1 MEIQLDDRVIEV
13 KPHMTINQYQKLKEN
28 QTLFN
33 SNKGEL
39 LAMYLGIS
47 LYELKDLPIEQV
59 KFIESYITNQMFNN
73 NIKDE
78 THFMFEYEGVTYG
91 LETEWNK
98 LPWGAWV
105 DLEVYSSKDIE
116 KHIHRIMAI
125 LYRPIESVDKNNKY
139 KLVKYKSEEVEDRA
153 ELFLDLPV
161 QYWFGAASF
170 FFLVG
175 QMYMRNIKNSL
186 SMKIKINKMI
196 KRGWKILPKWIK
208 RKLPL
213 DSILVSLTNWQVRT
227 SQNSIK

>member
-13 KPHMTINQYQKLKEN
+13 KPQMTIRQYQKLKDNEE
-28 QTLFN
+28 LFR
-33 SNKGEL
+33 SDKGEL

-47 LYELKDLPIEQV
+47 LYELKDLPTEQV
-59 KFIESYITNQMFNN
+59 KFVETYITQQMFENK
-73 NIKDE
+73 IKDE
-78 THFMFEYEGVTYG
+78 THFMFQHEGVTYG

-105 DLEVYSSKDIE
+105 DLEVYSSKEIE

-125 LYRPIESVDKNNKY
+125 LYRPVESTDKKNKY
-139 KLVKYKSEEVEDRA
+139 KLVKYKSEQVDERS
-153 ELFLDLPV
+153 ELFLDLPI

-175 QMYMRNIKNSL
+175 QMYMRNIKSSL
-186 SMKIKINKMI
+186 SMKIKLNKMI

-213 DSILVSLTNWQVRT
+213 DSILVSPINLRQRT
-227 SQNSIK
+227 SPSSVK

>member
-1 MEIQLDDRVIEV
+1 MEIQLDDRVIQV
-13 KPHMTINQYQKLKEN
+13 KPQMTINQYQKLKEN
-28 QTLFN
+28 ESLFR
-33 SNKGEL
+33 SQKGEL

-59 KFIESYITNQMFNN
+59 KFVESYITNQMFDNK
-73 NIKDE
+73 IKDE
-78 THFMFEYEGVTYG
+78 THFMFEYDGVTYG

-125 LYRPIESVDKNNKY
+125 LYRPIESVDKTNKY
-139 KLVKYKSEEVEDRA
+139 TLVKYKSEQIDDRA

-161 QYWFGAASF
+161 QYWFGVASF

-175 QMYMRNIKNSL
+175 QMYMRDIKNSL
-186 SMKIKINKMI
+186 SMKMKLNKMI

-213 DSILVSLTNWQVRT
+213 DSILLSHTNSQWKT
-227 SQNSIK
+227 LQNSVK